1 MAIDFSDYDIYK
13 SALVEDLETGDYID
27 LEGDSAWDEDSDEI
41 ESLQR
46 VEVLDV
52 YLDEDSEGEEIWRV
66 WVGDD
71 IVVNV
76 PPGYVF
82 SRLSTED

>member
-71 IVVNV
+71 TVVNV

>member
-1 MAIDFSDYDIYK
+1 MGINFSEYDVYK
-13 SALVEDLETGDYID
+13 STPVENLETGDYID

-41 ESLQR
+41 EDLQH

-52 YLDEDSEGEEIWRV
+52 YSDEDAEGEEVWRV
-66 WVGDD
+66 WVGEETV
-71 IVVNV
+71 INV

-82 SRLSTED
+82 SRLSEEE